1 MKTSENSMMLIH
13 TTWSDH
19 KTFRLIPIT
28 KEAPFIECIFD
39 RSSKVLVVISK
50 DTKTALHMLPTL
62 DEGGAPV
69 QILKGANAGKMKQE
83 RRQLEVFME
92 YYVEN
97 IEDVENLINSLCI
110 NPSFDWKQYLEDL
123 PKEDSK

>member
-62 DEGGAPV
+62 DEAGAPV
-69 QILKGANAGKMKQE
+69 QISKGANAGKMKQE

-97 IEDVENLINSLCI
+97 IKDVELLISSLCI
-110 NPSFDWKQYLEDL
+110 NPSFDWKEYLEDL